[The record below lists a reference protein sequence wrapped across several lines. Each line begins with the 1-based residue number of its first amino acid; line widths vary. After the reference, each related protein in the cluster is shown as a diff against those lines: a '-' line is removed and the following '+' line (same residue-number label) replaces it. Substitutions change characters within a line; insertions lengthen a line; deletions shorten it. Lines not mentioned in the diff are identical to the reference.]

1 MKEPIFKINYYNNYY
16 EYNGR
21 LSSKFVALLM
31 EVISNK
37 QEWRLHLD
45 YLYLS
50 GIFTKTQSSNY

>member
-1 MKEPIFKINYYNNYY
+1 MKEPIFKINYNNYY
-16 EYNGR
+16 EYNGS
-21 LSSKFVALLM
+21 LSSKFVVLIM